1 MQGFLRFFGHGF
13 CHQIPER
20 SFESGG
26 LLFPVC
32 ARDTGIYLGFL
43 CALLAAFVIYVRSPR
58 KPAELPP
65 VPYLVVLA
73 LFVVPMAFDG
83 VTSYLGLRPTTNT
96 IRYVTGFLA
105 GTAAASLV
113 APLLFAL
120 RRDAAPR
127 EKVFATPS
135 RALSH
140 LALSFLLGAA
150 FLLGFPLLGPV
161 SPFVAV
167 VALLVTL
174 ASLDLVLLTLSTRLA
189 PRHRF
194 AHWLFLL
201 ACATLLALA
210 EVALFGALRDLLI
223 DDFFGGRYL
232 YDILALWGAS
242 PSGSLS

>member
-13 CHQIPER
+13 CHQLPER

-26 LLFPVC
+26 LVFPVC

-43 CALLAAFVIYVRSPR
+43 CALLAAFIIYAR
-58 KPAELPP
+58 KPHRPADLPP
-65 VPYLVVLA
+65 APWLVVLA
-73 LFVVPMAFDG
+73 LLVVPMALDG

-96 IRYVTGFLA
+96 IRYVTGFLT

-127 EKVFATPS
+127 ERIFARPS
-135 RALSH
+135 QALSH
-140 LALSFLLGAA
+140 LALALLFGAA

-161 SPFVAV
+161 SPFVTAA
-167 VALLVTL
+167 ALLVTL
-174 ASLDLVLLTLSTRLA
+174 ASLDLVLLTLSARFS

-201 ACATLLALA
+201 AFATLLALA
-210 EVALFGALRDLLI
+210 EIALFGALRDLLI
-223 DDFFGGRYL
+223 DNLFGGRYL
-232 YDILALWGAS
+232 YDILS
-242 PSGSLS
+242 